1 MKVFGREPALIV
13 NSVGAILS
21 LVVAFNVGL
30 SSTQAGYLVAV
41 ISAVFAAIA
50 AALTRPI
57 APAAFTGLVAV
68 IATATAAFGF
78 DVSPEV
84 VASVNGIIIAG
95 LVFLTRGQVTPIPK
109 IDPLVPARPV
119 QSV

>member
-30 SSTQAGYLVAV
+30 SSAQAGWVVAA

-68 IATATAAFGF
+68 VASTVAAFGF
-78 DVSPEV
+78 DVSDGV
-84 VASVNGIIIAG
+84 VASVNGIVIAG
-95 LVFLTRGQVTPIPK
+95 LMFLTRGQVSPIPK
-109 IDPLVPARPV
+109 IDPLVPAHPV